1 MQIEKKHL
9 FAVILASVFILP
21 VAVFPKQSGE
31 VLGINEVRDG
41 SGQGSVGSVDSG
53 GARDIA
59 SGARDVAKVKEQSA
73 VPKTET
79 LFGKA
84 LWDSKQKVKAST
96 NKFSSGSLIEVTYNG
111 KVTQLL
117 VEAQRDDL
125 SEETVLIL
133 NTEAFVEIGGNPET
147 QSLVDVEVSL
157 VE

>member
-9 FAVILASVFILP
+9 FAAALASVFILP

-41 SGQGSVGSVDSG
+41 SGQGSVGTLDQGV
-53 GARDIA
+53 RDIA
-59 SGARDVAKVKEQSA
+59 SGARDVAA
-73 VPKTET
+73 TEAPAET
-79 LFGKA
+79 KPIFGKA

-96 NKFSSGSLIEVTYNG
+96 NKFSSGSTVEVSYNG
-111 KVTQLL
+111 KVTRLL
-117 VEAQRDDL
+117 IEAQRDDL

-133 NTEAFVEIGGNPET
+133 NTEAFVEIGANPET
-147 QSLVDVEVSL
+147 QSLADVEVSL